1 MMKTAILSAIAALT
15 FGSALPA
22 FADSMAAKPD
32 PKMGIT
38 SFDLK
43 KDGSQLH
50 IDMTLDASRLRMATN
65 REVVYTPI
73 IVKENDTVR
82 MRPFSVAG
90 KNRYFSHLRADENM
104 KDPRAYRAGEIK
116 NPIFC
121 SYDVTYAD
129 WMEDARVEM
138 ECKEQGCCGKPG
150 PVRCVPIARIDLVP
164 KVFQPEMVY
173 VTPKAEA
180 VKERSINAKAYV
192 DFPVNKIEIYPDYRR
207 NPVELKKILAT
218 IDSVRADQ
226 NLTFRSIHIKGFASP
241 EGSYANNERLAK
253 GRTQTLADYVRN
265 LYKFKR
271 DVITTS
277 YTPEDW
283 AGLEEYVK
291 SEAAKRTLTNPEGI
305 LAIITDPAYR
315 GKDDLREQQI
325 KTKFP
330 KDYQFLLAEV
340 YPGLRHS
347 DYAVNFIVRTYTEP
361 QEIIDMMHT
370 APQNLSLNELFVAAS
385 SVEPG
390 SPEYNEAFDIAVKMY
405 PNDATANLNAGS
417 AAILRGD
424 YQSAARYL
432 AKAGDSPEA
441 EYARAMLD
449 AAQGHY
455 EDAEKILTTLPRMPQ
470 AKEASRQINAITEAN
485 GKVYKLVNNEI

>member
-1 MMKTAILSAIAALT
+1 MKTAIIAAISALT
-15 FGSALPA
+15 FGTAFSAAADTKVAQPA
-22 FADSMAAKPD
+22 

-38 SFDLK
+38 AFDLR

-65 REVVYTPI
+65 REVVYTPM
-73 IVKENDTVR
+73 IVKDNDTVR

-129 WMEDARVEM
+129 WMEDARIEVETR
-138 ECKEQGCCGKPG
+138 EQGCCGKPG
-150 PVRCVPIARIDLVP
+150 PVQYVPVAQIDLVP
-164 KVFQPEMVY
+164 KVFKPEIVY

-180 VKERSINAKAYV
+180 VKERSIAAKAYV

-218 IDSVRADQ
+218 IDSVRADK

-265 LYKFKR
+265 LYKFNR
-271 DVITTS
+271 NVITTS

-291 SEAAKRTLTNPEGI
+291 SEAGQRNLSNPEGI

-390 SPEYNEAFDIAVKMY
+390 SPTYNEAFDLAVRMF
-405 PNDATANLNAGS
+405 PNDPAANLNAGS
-417 AAILRGD
+417 AAIQRGD
-424 YQSAARYL
+424 YKAAEKYL
-432 AKAGDSPEA
+432 AKAGDSSEA
-441 EYARAMLD
+441 EYARAILD
-449 AAQGHY
+449 AVQGEY
-455 EDAEKILTTLPRMPQ
+455 DKAETILSRLPRMTE
-470 AKEASRQINAITEAN
+470 AKEASKQIKVITDAN
-485 GKVYKLVNNEI
+485 GQVYKLINNEI